1 MFIQMQDVVKR
12 YGAGENTTYALD
24 HASLGLG
31 QGEICVV
38 LGPSGA
44 ERTQRNIRKSHCKA
58 IPNQSIIPT
67 NL

>member
-1 MFIQMQDVVKR
+1 MFIQMQDVVKK
-12 YGAGENTTYALD
+12 YGAGENTLYALD
-24 HASLGLG
+24 HASLELERGG
-31 QGEICVV
+31 ICVI

-58 IPNQSIIPT
+58 ILNQSIIPT

>member
-1 MFIQMQDVVKR
+1 MYIQMQKVVKK
-12 YGAGENTTYALD
+12 YGEGENTIFALN
-24 HASLGLG
+24 HADLELE